1 MRERLVF
8 EVADRE
14 LDDGVL
20 AMLGLDDAD
29 RVGAVGQEREVP
41 PVGKQLGLRADQAG
55 ATHDQTLAA
64 RTVVSAI
71 CASPPAG

>member
-20 AMLGLDDAD
+20 AMLGLDDLQCL
-29 RVGAVGQEREVP
+29 GAVGQEREVA
-41 PVGKQLGLRADQAG
+41 PVRQQLGLRADQAG
-55 ATHDQTLAA
+55 ATHDQPAA
-64 RTVVSAI
+64 ATVVSAI
-71 CASPPAG
+71 CASPPTG